1 LVFEMTPTAQERA
14 PGVFEIP
21 SVIGGTIR
29 IAQWLIVGSEGA
41 LLIDTGIASTPQE
54 TIFPAL
60 TQLEFDIADVTHLLL
75 SHCDVDHCGGTSGIL
90 ERAPEAKVLAP
101 GAERAQIESW
111 PVLRDQ
117 RYRWVQPYGLEVAV
131 ETETWLEQ
139 EFGGPITVT
148 QDVADG
154 DLISLGSVSAQIV
167 ALPGHSPDLVGVWL
181 EEQRTLIAMDAVFG
195 RGPDPAE
202 PTRVN
207 PPQYG
212 SVELYGATIERVA
225 SLDPLLLG
233 SSHFDPLSGD
243 AIAPFLAES
252 SSFVA
257 SLDELLAGALTS
269 EPATLSALTDTA
281 NSALGPFRPDFNE
294 LARSVHAHL
303 ERFVAAGTAVHASDG
318 HTTTWRAA

>member
-1 LVFEMTPTAQERA
+1 MITTAQERA

-29 IAQWLIVGSEGA
+29 IAQWLIVGTGGA
-41 LLIDTGIASTPQE
+41 LLVDTGIASTPQE
-54 TIFPAL
+54 TILPAL
-60 TQLEFDIADVTHLLL
+60 TQLEFDIADVTHVLL
-75 SHCDVDHCGGTSGIL
+75 SHCDVDHCGGTSSIL
-90 ERAPEAKVLAP
+90 ERAPEARVLAP

-117 RYRWVQPYGLEVAV
+117 RYRWVEQYGLEVAA

-139 EFGGPITVT
+139 EFGDPITVA

-167 ALPGHSPDLVGVWL
+167 ALPGHSPGLVGVWL
-181 EEQRTLIAMDAVFG
+181 EGQRALIAMDAVFG

-212 SVELYGATIERVA
+212 SAELYGATIERVA

-233 SSHFDPLSGD
+233 SSHFEPLSGD

-252 SSFVA
+252 SAFVS

-269 EPATLSALTDTA
+269 EPATLSALTEIA

-303 ERFVAAGTAVHASDG
+303 ERFVAAGTATHASDG
-318 HTTTWRAA
+318 QTTTWRTA